1 MAGGEYKSEYLA
13 NFLTRKEKGIM
24 GAAAFFNGRL
34 NLSNYCYL
42 QLFFTPCEKTVV
54 ILRVKTYYFKAS
66 VPQGESSTKK
76 TV

>member
-1 MAGGEYKSEYLA
+1 
-13 NFLTRKEKGIM
+13 M